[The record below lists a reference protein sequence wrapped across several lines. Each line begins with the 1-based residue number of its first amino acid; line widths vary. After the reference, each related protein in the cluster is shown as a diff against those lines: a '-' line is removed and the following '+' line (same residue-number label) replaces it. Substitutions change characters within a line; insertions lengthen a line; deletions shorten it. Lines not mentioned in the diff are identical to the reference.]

1 MYGMPG
7 CCATHRNPLFTE
19 FIQVEYPKNA
29 YIYALEKIYA
39 KL

>member
-7 CCATHRNPLFTE
+7 CCATHRNPKFTE
-19 FIQVEYPKNA
+19 FMQVEFSKTA
-29 YIYALEKIYA
+29 YIYALYKINI

>member
-7 CCATHRNPLFTE
+7 CSATHRNPKFTE
-19 FIQVEYPKNA
+19 FIQVEYSKNA
-29 YIYALEKIYA
+29 YIYALGKIYT